1 MIMHVEPSPSFDLEA
16 YLASRRARIDAT
28 LESYLA
34 LEEPRA
40 LYEAMRY
47 SLLAGGKR
55 LRPILCLAACELC
68 GARPEIALP
77 AACAIEMIHTM
88 SLIHDDLPAM
98 DDGDYRRGRL
108 TNHKMHGEALAIL
121 AGDSLLAHSFELIAR
136 HTTSVPAKRT
146 LAVVAELGKAAGPR
160 GLAGGQVEDLAC
172 QGKPDV
178 GLDTLQDIHSR
189 KTAALLEAS
198 VVSGAILGGAAAPTR
213 ARLRRYAQRIG
224 LAFQIVDDILDV
236 TSTREALGKSVGKDA
251 PARKATYPSLL
262 GLAESR
268 RLAGRLIADA
278 RGELACFGDRAAP
291 LVALADSVVTSIR

>member
-1 MIMHVEPSPSFDLEA
+1 MTMNVEPNRSFDLGA
-16 YLASRRARIDAT
+16 YLSLRRARIDAT
-28 LESYLA
+28 QESVLTI
-34 LEEPRA
+34 EEPRA

-55 LRPILCLAACELC
+55 LRPILCLAACEIP
-68 GARPEIALP
+68 GARAEIALP
-77 AACAIEMIHTM
+77 TACAIEMIHTM

-121 AGDSLLAHSFELIAR
+121 AGDGLLAHSFELIAR
-136 HTTSVPAKRT
+136 HTVGVPAKRT
-146 LAVVAELGKAAGPR
+146 LAVVAEIGRAAGPR
-160 GLAGGQVEDLAC
+160 GLAGGQVEDLAYE
-172 QGKPDV
+172 GKCDIGV
-178 GLDTLQDIHSR
+178 EVLQDIHTR
-189 KTAALLEAS
+189 KTGALLEAS
-198 VVSGAILGGAAAPTR
+198 VLSGAILGGADAATK

-251 PARKATYPSLL
+251 SADKATYPRIL

-268 RLAGRLIADA
+268 RLAEVLIADA
-278 RGELACFGDRAAP
+278 RSDLAMFGDRATP
-291 LVALADSVVTSIR
+291 LVALSESLIQSLR